1 MFSLEEERKIKIW
14 YILSVII
21 GILLSFVV
29 IVLLRTTVV
38 SNIVD
43 PTQKRVQ
50 FLICTFEKFEYQAKD
65 VMSNATLET
74 VTHVNI
80 IVDTEFFQFFTRD
93 VSQEDFVDMGII
105 YWENSSAPAIAPM
118 KLENN
123 TKYVV
128 EEGRIIDLHH
138 YGFPDASPQPCVKIV
153 AIRDTNWLD
162 EFILATSIEISFI
175 VMFLFLIIATLFTLP
190 IAHFY
195 LSRQERL
202 RRKKRKNKEKRRITT

>member
-1 MFSLEEERKIKIW
+1 MFSLEEERKIRNW

-21 GILLSFVV
+21 GVLLSFVV

-43 PTQKRVQ
+43 PTEKRVQ

-65 VMSNATLET
+65 VMSNVTLET

-80 IVDTEFFQFFTRD
+80 TVDTWFSQFFTRD
-93 VSQEDFVDMGII
+93 VSQEDFVDMGTI
-105 YWENSSAPAIAPM
+105 YWENRSAPAIAPM

-128 EEGRIIDLHH
+128 EDGRIIDLHY
-138 YGFPDASPQPCVKIV
+138 YGFPHASPQPCVKIV
-153 AIRDTNWLD
+153 AIRETNWLD
-162 EFILATSIEISFI
+162 EIILTASIEISFI
-175 VMFLFLIIATLFTLP
+175 VMFLFVIIATLFTLP

-195 LSRQERL
+195 LPRQERP
-202 RRKKRKNKEKRRITT
+202 RRKKREKK